1 MQLPCS
7 TLKETNDGTWVHVA
21 GIVLV
26 RQRPDTAAGVIF
38 ITLED
43 ETGQANVIVW
53 PAVFNRYHRTART
66 AAGLVIQG
74 KLQRQGEVIHV
85 VAHRISDM
93 REFIP
98 ELKRQS
104 RDFH

>member
-1 MQLPCS
+1 
-7 TLKETNDGTWVHVA
+7 VA

-26 RQRPDTAAGVIF
+26 RQRPDSASGVIF

-53 PAVFNRYHRTART
+53 PAVFKRFHHAART
-66 AAGLVIQG
+66 AAGMVIHG
-74 KLQRQGEVIHV
+74 KLQRQGEVIHL
-85 VAHRISDM
+85 VAQRIGDM
-93 REFIP
+93 QEFIP
-98 ELKRQS
+98 ELKHQS